1 MDFRQ
6 LESFVTIAKMK
17 NFSQAAEK
25 LFLTQPALSNHI
37 AKLENELGLILF
49 ERNNKKTELTPP
61 GKVFFISAQA
71 MLNQR
76 EAAILDLNDFQ
87 GKIEGMLEIGT
98 SSVPGQYLLPDI
110 LKLFNAQYPYVIYNI
125 HYLTSKKVLDSIL
138 SGEIDF
144 GIVGVNPSNSL
155 LTSEKIADDML
166 VAIAPNKPPFDTMDT
181 IAAEELL
188 QFRLLLRQEGSGTRQ
203 VFESAIN
210 QHFKE
215 KVQLKTVAYI
225 DNNEMIY
232 ICVKKGLGISV
243 VSNLAVADKAAV
255 GQLKILPLKDLQ
267 INRSF
272 YFVYPKSRTL
282 SPLVKRFKDFVFEST
297 IKHD

>member
-37 AKLENELGLILF
+37 SKLENELGVTLF
-49 ERNNKKTELTPP
+49 ERNNKKTELTPA

-76 EAAILDLNDFQ
+76 ESAVLDLNDYQ

-110 LKLFNAQYPYVIYNI
+110 LTRFNVHYPHVIYNI
-125 HYLTSKKVLDSIL
+125 HYLNSKQVIASIL
-138 SGEIDF
+138 SGEMDF
-144 GIVGVNPSNSL
+144 GIVGVNPNNSS
-155 LTSEKIADDML
+155 LTSEKIAEDVL
-166 VAIAPNKPPFDTMDT
+166 VAIAPNRPPFDVMES
-181 IAAEELL
+181 ISAEELL
-188 QFRLLLRQEGSGTRQ
+188 NYRMLLRQEGSGTRQ
-203 VFESAIN
+203 ALENALN
-210 QHFKE
+210 QYFKE
-215 KVQLKTVAYI
+215 KVRLKTVAYI

-243 VSNLAVADKAAV
+243 VSNLAVADKASV
-255 GQLKILPLKDLQ
+255 GQLKILQLKDLQ
-267 INRSF
+267 IKRSF

-282 SPLVKRFKDFVFEST
+282 SPLVKCFKEFVFES
-297 IKHD
+297 HNS

>member
-6 LESFVTIAKMK
+6 LESFVAIAKTK

-37 AKLENELGLILF
+37 TKLENELGVTLF

-61 GKVFFISAQA
+61 GKVFYISALA

-76 EAAILDLNDFQ
+76 EAAILNLNDFQ
-87 GKIEGMLEIGT
+87 GRIEGILEIGT

-110 LKLFNAQYPYVIYNI
+110 LKRFNADYPDVVFNI
-125 HYLTSKKVLDSIL
+125 HYLSSKQVLSSIL
-138 SGEIDF
+138 SGEMDF
-144 GIVGVNPSNSL
+144 GIVGVNPTNSL
-155 LTSEKIADDML
+155 LTCEKIADDIL
-166 VAIAPNKPPFDTMDT
+166 VAIAPNKPPFDIMDT
-181 IAAEELL
+181 ISAEELL
-188 QFRLLLRQEGSGTRQ
+188 RYRLLLRHEGSGTRQ
-203 VFESAIN
+203 VFENAIN
-210 QHFKE
+210 EYFKE
-215 KVQLKTVAYI
+215 KVHLKTVAYI

-232 ICVKKGLGISV
+232 ICVKKGLGISI
-243 VSNLAVADKAAV
+243 VSSLAVADKAAV

-267 INRSF
+267 IRRSF

-282 SPLVKRFKDFVFEST
+282 SPLVMRFKDFILETT
-297 IKHD
+297 ITID

>member
-6 LESFVTIAKMK
+6 LESFVTIAKVK

-37 AKLENELGLILF
+37 SKLENELGITLF
-49 ERNNKKTELTPP
+49 ERNNKRTELTPA

-76 EAAILDLNDFQ
+76 ESAILDLNDYK

-110 LKLFNAQYPYVIYNI
+110 LKNFNGRYPCVVYNI
-125 HYLTSKKVLDSIL
+125 HYLNSKQVIASIL
-138 SGEIDF
+138 SGEMDF
-144 GIVGVNPSNSL
+144 GIVGVNPNNSL
-155 LTSEKIADDML
+155 LTSERIAEDVL
-166 VAIAPNKPPFDTMDT
+166 VVIAPNKPPFDVMES
-181 IAAEELL
+181 ISAEELL
-188 QFRLLLRQEGSGTRQ
+188 RYRLLSRQEGSGTRQ
-203 VFESAIN
+203 VFENALN
-210 QHFKE
+210 QHFNE

-232 ICVKKGLGISV
+232 ICVKRGLGISV
-243 VSNLAVADKAAV
+243 VSSLAVADKASV
-255 GQLKILPLKDLQ
+255 GQLKILPISNLQ

-282 SPLVKRFKDFVFEST
+282 SPLVKCFKEFVFDNKS
-297 IKHD
+297 